1 MDKLTQVIDMIE
13 HPEHYSESQ
22 MTEILQDEES
32 RQTYLTM
39 MEMRMAF
46 DKQATEK
53 DLDVEKEWQLFAE
66 RHLIQTMHPIHSMA
80 KARFDWRKLAASF
93 VGVCLLSGITFAA
106 IHTFSSRHQADEM
119 VIGDTTL
126 INVTAG
132 HKAIAASNT
141 TTPSDVK
148 KEIVQ
153 KTFDN
158 VSLEKMLDEM
168 AQYYGVKVVFV
179 NQEAKQLRFYY
190 EWNSANGLQDVVD
203 ELNHSQQLNLS
214 LNNDQ
219 LVVE

>member
-66 RHLIQTMHPIHSMA
+66 RHPIHSMHPMR

-93 VGVCLLSGITFAA
+93 VGVCLLSGIAFAA
-106 IHTFSSRHQADEM
+106 IHSFSSRHQADEM

-179 NQEAKQLRFYY
+179 NLEAKQLRFYY

-203 ELNHSQQLNLS
+203 ELNHSQQMNLS